1 MLNVDMKSLQFLGAV
16 GEVTGSSFLLTTDTQ
31 QFLIDCGMFQGSH
44 AVEDVNNRELAFS
57 PTNLTAVFLTHA
69 HLDHSGRLPLLTKN
83 GYKGRIY
90 MTEATRQLVYLEL
103 LDAAGIMEDDANRI
117 QLYTKEDVEA
127 LFTHITPVAY
137 DMPFTLEGATIEFK
151 NAGHILGSASIVIR
165 EKEGKSIVFSGD
177 LGNTPEEL
185 IEPTAFI
192 DSAQFVVMEATYGDK
207 DHPQEDPTQV
217 LQEEIN
223 TVETTGGVLL
233 IPAFSVE
240 RTQELLH
247 RIAHLKEKGLVKEET
262 PVFLDS
268 PMAIHVTALFEKFKN
283 LYNGELLSD
292 AKNGD
297 PFSFPG
303 LTMTEK
309 REESKKINGV
319 QGTKVIIAGSGMM
332 SGGRIL
338 YHAMQYLPLRSTRVL
353 LVGYQAVGTM
363 GRELLEGV
371 RALRIHDVDIPVTAT
386 VNEIH
391 ALSSHADKEKLL
403 AWVGRIKNVEKVFL
417 VHAEEGTRDNF
428 AKSLQEKNTSIHV
441 FLPKLSE
448 TITL

>member
-1 MLNVDMKSLQFLGAV
+1 MKSLQFFGAV

-44 AVEDVNNRELAFS
+44 DVEDANNQQLAFS
-57 PTNLTAVFLTHA
+57 PTALTAVFLTHA
-69 HLDHSGRLPLLTKN
+69 HLDHSGRLPLLTKQ

-103 LDAAGIMEDDANRI
+103 LDAAGIMQDNPNKV
-117 QLYTKEDVEA
+117 QLYTKEDVEE

-137 DMPFTLEGATIEFK
+137 DMPFGLGDVAIEFK
-151 NAGHILGSASIVIR
+151 NAGHILGSASIVIS
-165 EKEGKSIVFSGD
+165 EKEGKNIVFSGD
-177 LGNTPEEL
+177 VGNTPEEL
-185 IEPTAFI
+185 IEPTTYI

-207 DHPQEDPTQV
+207 EHPKEDPTGV

-223 TVETTGGVLL
+223 TVEVTGGVLL

-247 RIAHLKEKGLVKEET
+247 RIAHLKEKGLVKGET

-268 PMAIHVTALFEKFKN
+268 PMAIHVTALFEKFRN

-309 REESKKINGV
+309 REESKKINGI

-338 YHAMQYLPLRSTRVL
+338 YHALQYLPLRSTRVL
-353 LVGYQAVGTM
+353 LVGYQAAGTM
-363 GRELLEGV
+363 GRELLEGA
-371 RALRIHDVDIPVTAT
+371 RSLHIHDIDIPVTAT
-386 VNEIH
+386 INEIH

-403 AWVGRIKNVEKVFL
+403 TWVDHIKNVEKVFV
-417 VHAEEGTRDNF
+417 VHAEEETRDNF
-428 AKSLQEKNTSIHV
+428 AKSLQEKNTSVQV
-441 FLPKLSE
+441 FLPKLGE

>member
-1 MLNVDMKSLQFLGAV
+1 MKSLQFFGAV

-44 AVEDVNNRELAFS
+44 DVEDANNQQLAFS
-57 PTNLTAVFLTHA
+57 PTALAAVFLTHA
-69 HLDHSGRLPLLTKN
+69 HLDHSGRLPLLTKQ

-103 LDAAGIMEDDANRI
+103 LDAAGIMQDNPNKV
-117 QLYTKEDVEA
+117 QLYTKEDVEE

-137 DMPFTLEGATIEFK
+137 DMPFGLGDVAIEFK
-151 NAGHILGSASIVIR
+151 NAGHILGSASIVIS
-165 EKEGKSIVFSGD
+165 EKEGKNIVFSGD
-177 LGNTPEEL
+177 VGNTPEEL
-185 IEPTAFI
+185 IEPTTYI

-207 DHPQEDPTQV
+207 EHPKEDPTGV

-223 TVETTGGVLL
+223 TVEVTGGVLL

-247 RIAHLKEKGLVKEET
+247 RIAHLKEKGLVKGET

-268 PMAIHVTALFEKFKN
+268 PMAIHVTALFEKFRN

-309 REESKKINGV
+309 REESKKINGI

-338 YHAMQYLPLRSTRVL
+338 YHALQYLPLRSTRVL
-353 LVGYQAVGTM
+353 LVGYQAAGTM
-363 GRELLEGV
+363 GRELLEGA
-371 RALRIHDVDIPVTAT
+371 RSLHIHDIDIPVTAT
-386 VNEIH
+386 INEIH

-403 AWVGRIKNVEKVFL
+403 TWVDHIKNVEKVFV
-417 VHAEEGTRDNF
+417 VHAEEETRDNF
-428 AKSLQEKNTSIHV
+428 AKSLQEKNTSVQV
-441 FLPKLSE
+441 FLPKLGE